1 MAETTTEAGLGEES
15 VRERLLAEALQLF
28 NNKGYAATSVRE
40 IVAAAGVSKPTLY
53 YYFASKEGIYLE
65 LMTATMATFQET
77 VAQLVVPQGLARQ
90 RLLRFATGIFDIF
103 QDNIAVVRLIYAIF
117 FGPPQGTPSFPLQD
131 FFDQMIRVAAAMLE
145 EGINSGEFRPV
156 PVADA
161 TWALISCLNTV
172 MEEHLTNPTPRMDR
186 AGLERMLAMILD
198 GIAME
203 VRDVGAVA

>member
-1 MAETTTEAGLGEES
+1 MTATTTGAGLGEES
-15 VRERLLAEALQLF
+15 ARERLLAEALQLF
-28 NNKGYAATSVRE
+28 NAKGYAATSVRE

-53 YYFASKEGIYLE
+53 YYFTSKEGIYLE
-65 LMTATMATFQET
+65 LMTATLATFQET

-103 QDNIAVVRLIYAIF
+103 QENLAVVRLIYAIF
-117 FGPPQGTPSFPLQD
+117 FGPPQGTPYFRLQD

-145 EGINSGEFRPV
+145 EGIRAGEFRPV
-156 PVADA
+156 PVDEA

-186 AGLERMLAMILD
+186 AGLERTLGMILD
-198 GIAME
+198 GIT
-203 VRDVGAVA
+203 VRAEE